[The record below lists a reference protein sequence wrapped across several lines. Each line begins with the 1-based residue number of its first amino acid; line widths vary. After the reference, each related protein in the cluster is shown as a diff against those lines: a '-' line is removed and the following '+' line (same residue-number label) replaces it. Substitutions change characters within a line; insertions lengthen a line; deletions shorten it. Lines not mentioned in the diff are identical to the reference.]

1 MRYLKSYQ
9 KFEAV
14 SAPEP
19 TPEEL
24 EKILAEIAKEEKL
37 DPKKVITG
45 AQKIAEETPE
55 SPKVNEEIIGV
66 GVGLLMIAGVAAL
79 VGASIKVAVTKEF
92 NDYAKKAAEKQIA
105 ELQKNPEFKGDPKKL
120 IKTAYQNLKKDKE
133 FKSQYD
139 KMQGAYGGKGGAG
152 SATSINR

>member
-55 SPKVNEEIIGV
+55 SPKVNEEIIF
-66 GVGLLMIAGVAAL
+66 GVGLLMIAGVVSLLLTSA
-79 VGASIKVAVTKEF
+79 KVIATQDF
-92 NDYAKKAAEKQIA
+92 NDYAKKAAEKEIA

-120 IKTAYQNLKKDKE
+120 IKTAYLNLKKSPEFIEKYNKE
-133 FKSQYD
+133 Y
-139 KMQGAYGGKGGAG
+139 QGPGGAS
-152 SATSINR
+152 SAISINR